1 MKKFLLQ
8 IALFLSAGTLLHAQ
22 VYQQGFFLKDY
33 RPIYRI
39 NPALFPDSDFI
50 GGFELARNKVQ
61 NYGVSTFY
69 YPVDGGLVTGLHESI
84 SADQFLSRIPNTVAK
99 NGEIALNL
107 FSYGIRRGDAY
118 HSFEI
123 GFRLPTTMTAPK
135 GVFELL
141 KRGTTESRYDLS
153 DLGVKAQAYIELNY
167 GYGRKLSDIVSI
179 GGRAKLLIAMYGMS
193 YRFTQFDVQKSDAG
207 YTIFSKAEIDLPSRF
222 YKAEGFPDQKISL
235 SDIHAHH
242 KFPLPTGGG
251 AAFDLGVAV
260 TPNEYLTLSAA
271 ILDLG
276 GIAWHYGNAA
286 ASSGYVYFDGVGS
299 LSYNDLNKD
308 GLTKRATEI
317 AKKFLESVYP
327 KLRYDKWRV
336 EALPFTANLGVR
348 YTIPSCEQVRVG
360 AIAQYTNYKYSPY
373 WEARLGAD
381 YNPFR
386 WLDLT
391 ASFGRG
397 SFGFLYSFGVSVRVS
412 RFQIYYGLENSTAG
426 KQKDTASYI
435 DPTHRTWSLGLT
447 YDL

>member
-1 MKKFLLQ
+1 MKKIILY
-8 IALFLSAGTLLHAQ
+8 IALFLSAGTLLHGQ

-50 GGFELARNKVQ
+50 GGFELTRNKVQ

-69 YPVDGGLVTGLHESI
+69 YPTDDGLVSGLNESV
-84 SADQFLSRIPNTVAK
+84 SADQFLSRVSDIVARQ
-99 NGEIALNL
+99 GEVGLNL
-107 FSYGIRRGDAY
+107 CSYGIRRGNGY

-123 GFRLPTTMTAPK
+123 GFRLPTTISAPK
-135 GVFELL
+135 GIFELL
-141 KRGTTESRYDLS
+141 KRGTVENQYDLS
-153 DLGVKAQAYIELNY
+153 DLGVQYKAYVELSY
-167 GYGRKLSDIVSI
+167 GYGYKLSDIVSI
-179 GGRAKLLIAMYGMS
+179 GGRAKLLIAEYGLS
-193 YRFTQFDVQKSDAG
+193 YRFTQFDVEKSDAG
-207 YTIFSKAEIDLPSRF
+207 YTIFSKAEIDLPSSF
-222 YKAEGFPDQKISL
+222 YKAEGYPDQKISL

-242 KFPLPTGGG
+242 KFPRPTGAG

-286 ASSGYVYFDGVGS
+286 ASSGYVYFDGVGP
-299 LSYNDLNKD
+299 LSYDDLNKD
-308 GLTKRATEI
+308 GLTKRATDI
-317 AKKFLESVYP
+317 AKKFLDGVYP

-348 YTIPSCEQVRVG
+348 YTIPSCDKVRVG
-360 AIAQYTNYKYSPY
+360 AIAQYINYKYSPY

-381 YNPFR
+381 YNPFK

-397 SFGFLYSFGVSVRVS
+397 SFGFLYSFGVSVHVS
-412 RFQIYYGLENSTAG
+412 RFQIYYGLETSTAG
-426 KQKDTASYI
+426 TQKNTTSPI
-435 DPTHRTWSLGLT
+435 DPLHRTWSLGLT